1 MRICLAVLFTFL
13 SWLAYCETPDITMLE
28 RDGVSNEIPLLDNR
42 FRIDYNVDKITLLFF
57 RAPGAPAVVLV
68 RPDGS
73 KIYSI
78 HSVKDESLEWFD
90 EISYDLII
98 IDKPMP
104 GPWQVLGQIMQDSR
118 IMVLGEI
125 ELAVDPLPPLLFR
138 GEMLKVNGRVTND
151 GKSIDVGYFR
161 DVVTLYV
168 EFVST
173 NNEQYANFGAGTQ
186 SVTEF
191 RDDGRDFDERPL
203 DGIFTGEFR
212 LVFPAGEWQ
221 PEFYIETPILK
232 RRVVKDPIVI
242 AEPPFSFELQLAD
255 DEEFEHELV
264 IKLNREIVK
273 PETVILQ
280 GKILYPNG
288 EEQLF
293 TLDEAE
299 RFYRQ
304 LQIKNYDWGRY
315 SIQLSAFGENI
326 NGREFM
332 ASIPDYNFEIERPIE
347 KVPELTKPITPAEL
361 LEQPEPV
368 EPETSPVL
376 IVTIVVVGN
385 LLVLLLGWLAIR
397 VFVQNKPLKFS
408 IPLPTSLPFL
418 KKKSKDEDDE
428 LVVGEENSAEG
439 GDSDSGDVLNLS
451 MSDDKR

>member
-1 MRICLAVLFTFL
+1 MRICLAVLL
-13 SWLAYCETPDITMLE
+13 IIVGWQAYAETPDITVLK

-42 FRIDYNVDKITLLFF
+42 FRIDHNVDKITLLFF

-78 HSVKDESLEWFD
+78 HAVKDEALEWYD

-104 GPWQVLGQIMQDSR
+104 GPWQVLGQILKDSR

-125 ELAVDPLPPLLFR
+125 ELAVEPLPPMLFR

-151 GKSIDVGYFR
+151 GKPIDVGYFR

-191 RDDGRDFDERPL
+191 KDDGRDFDERPL
-203 DGIFTGEFR
+203 DGVFTGEFK

-221 PEFYIETPILK
+221 PEFFIETPILK

-255 DEEFEHELV
+255 DEEFEHELL
-264 IKLNREIVK
+264 IKLDREIVK

-293 TLDEAE
+293 TLNEAE

-332 ASIPDYNFEIERPIE
+332 AAIPDYNFEIERPIE
-347 KVPELTKPITPAEL
+347 KVPELTKPISPAEL
-361 LEQPEPV
+361 LGEPEPK
-368 EPETSPVL
+368 EPETNTGL
-376 IVTIVVVGN
+376 IVSIVLVGN

-397 VFVQNKPLKFS
+397 VLVQKKPIKFS
-408 IPLPTSLPFL
+408 IPLPTSIPFL
-418 KKKSKDEDDE
+418 KKKPQMDIDE
-428 LVVGEENSAEG
+428 LDEEEQKAADK
-439 GDSDSGDVLNLS
+439 DSDSGDVLNLS
-451 MSDDKR
+451 MSEDKR

>member
-1 MRICLAVLFTFL
+1 MRICLAVLL
-13 SWLAYCETPDITMLE
+13 IIVGWQAYAETPDITVLK

-42 FRIDYNVDKITLLFF
+42 FRIDHNVDKITLLFF

-78 HSVKDESLEWFD
+78 HAVKDEALEWYD

-104 GPWQVLGQIMQDSR
+104 GPWQVLGQILKDSR

-125 ELAVDPLPPLLFR
+125 ELAVDPLPPMLFR

-151 GKSIDVGYFR
+151 GKPIDVGYFR

-191 RDDGRDFDERPL
+191 KDDGRDFDERPL
-203 DGIFTGEFR
+203 DGVFTGEFK

-221 PEFYIETPILK
+221 PEFFIETPILK
-232 RRVVKDPIVI
+232 RRVVKEPIVI

-255 DEEFEHELV
+255 DEEFEHELL
-264 IKLNREIVK
+264 IKLDREIVK

-293 TLDEAE
+293 TLNEAE

-332 ASIPDYNFEIERPIE
+332 AAIPDYNFEIERPIE
-347 KVPELTKPITPAEL
+347 KVPELTKPISPAEL
-361 LEQPEPV
+361 LGEPEPK
-368 EPETSPVL
+368 EPEANTGL
-376 IVTIVVVGN
+376 IVTIVLIGN

-397 VFVQNKPLKFS
+397 VLVQKKPIKFS
-408 IPLPTSLPFL
+408 IPLPTSIPFL
-418 KKKSKDEDDE
+418 KKKPQMDIDE
-428 LVVGEENSAEG
+428 LDEEGEKAADK
-439 GDSDSGDVLNLS
+439 DSDSGDVLNLS
-451 MSDDKR
+451 MSEDKR